1 MVKEYRVD
9 DRKRKK
15 LIQDRI
21 KKHPKWKK
29 RKWVRY
35 TLIFIVIAALII
47 MPSLPWTATK
57 FVFDGKS
64 LEEIK
69 ANTLYESC
77 SASVGIVV
85 IFIGMPVFL
94 YFRSL
99 KNSCSDNI
107 GWITDEILILTD
119 KEINTGCRGSD
130 RASIKE
136 YYIQIIKYDNI
147 KKIVLNKYSQKL
159 KIYGDMGLIV
169 YSDYE
174 NEVIDHTKKHPNN
187 TTVIDFYYENSED
200 FIKTLEEKSG
210 IKVQVIDEI
219 DESYNRVD

>member
-9 DRKRKK
+9 NRKRKK

-35 TLIFIVIAALII
+35 TLIVIVIAALII
-47 MPSLPWTATK
+47 MPLLPWIATD
-57 FVFDGKS
+57 FIFDGKS

-69 ANTLYESC
+69 SNTLYECC
-77 SASVGIVV
+77 SALVGIVV
-85 IFIGMPVFL
+85 TFIGMPVFI

-107 GWITDEILILTD
+107 GWITDEIIILTD
-119 KEINTGCRGSD
+119 KEINSGYRGSD

-136 YYIQIIKYDNI
+136 YYIEIIKYENI

-174 NEVIDHTKKHPNN
+174 NDVIDHTKKHPNN

-200 FIKTLEEKSG
+200 FIKTLEEKTG
-210 IKVQVIDEI
+210 IKVQVIDEV
-219 DESYNRVD
+219 DERYTRVD

>member
-9 DRKRKK
+9 NRKRKK

-35 TLIFIVIAALII
+35 ILIVIVIAALII
-47 MPSLPWTATK
+47 MPLLPWIATD
-57 FVFDGKS
+57 FIFDGKS

-69 ANTLYESC
+69 SNTLYECC
-77 SASVGIVV
+77 SALVGIVV
-85 IFIGMPVFL
+85 TFIGMPVFI

-107 GWITDEILILTD
+107 GWITDEIIILTD

-136 YYIQIIKYDNI
+136 YYIQIIKYENI

-174 NEVIDHTKKHPNN
+174 NDVIDHTKKHPNN

-200 FIKTLEEKSG
+200 FIKTLEEKTG
-210 IKVQVIDEI
+210 IKVQVIDEV
-219 DESYNRVD
+219 DERYTRVD

>member
-9 DRKRKK
+9 SRKRKK

-35 TLIFIVIAALII
+35 TLIVIVIAALII
-47 MPSLPWTATK
+47 MPSLPWTATE

-69 ANTLYESC
+69 ANTLYECC

-85 IFIGMPVFL
+85 TFIVMPVFL

-119 KEINTGCRGSD
+119 KEINSGCRGSD

-136 YYIQIIKYDNI
+136 YYIQIIKYENI

-174 NEVIDHTKKHPNN
+174 NDVIDHTKKHPNN

-210 IKVQVIDEI
+210 IKVQVIDEV
-219 DESYNRVD
+219 DESYNGAD

>member
-9 DRKRKK
+9 NRKRKK

-35 TLIFIVIAALII
+35 ILIVIVIAALII
-47 MPSLPWTATK
+47 MPLLPWIATD
-57 FVFDGKS
+57 FIFDGRNI
-64 LEEIK
+64 EEIGTD
-69 ANTLYESC
+69 TLFNNLC
-77 SASVGIVV
+77 LFLMVAVV
-85 IFIGMPVFL
+85 FIFMPVFL

-119 KEINTGCRGSD
+119 KEFNSGCRGSD

-136 YYIQIIKYDNI
+136 YYIQIIKYENI

-174 NEVIDHTKKHPNN
+174 NDVVDHTKKYPNN

-210 IKVQVIDEI
+210 IKVQVIDEV
-219 DESYNRVD
+219 DESYNGAD

>member
-9 DRKRKK
+9 NRKRKK

-35 TLIFIVIAALII
+35 GLVVTLILLLII
-47 MPSLPWTATK
+47 IPARGWFMTEQ
-57 FVFDGKS
+57 VYDGKS
-64 LEEIK
+64 IDE
-69 ANTLYESC
+69 
-77 SASVGIVV
+77 VGIKTLLMGSEMSFSS
-85 IFIGMPVFL
+85 IAFFIGMPVFL

-119 KEINTGCRGSD
+119 KEFNSGCRGSD

-136 YYIQIIKYDNI
+136 YYIQIIKYENI

-174 NEVIDHTKKHPNN
+174 NDVIDHTKKHPNN

-210 IKVQVIDEI
+210 IKVQVIDEV
-219 DESYNRVD
+219 DESYNRAD

>member
-9 DRKRKK
+9 NIKMKK
-15 LIQDRI
+15 IIQDRI

-35 TLIFIVIAALII
+35 ILIFIVIAALII
-47 MPSLPWTATK
+47 MPLLPWIATD
-57 FVFDGKS
+57 FIFDGRNI
-64 LEEIK
+64 EEIGTD
-69 ANTLYESC
+69 TLFNNLC
-77 SASVGIVV
+77 LFLMFAVV
-85 IFIGMPVFL
+85 FIFMPVFL

-119 KEINTGCRGSD
+119 KEINSGYRGSD

-136 YYIQIIKYDNI
+136 YYIEIIKYENI

-174 NEVIDHTKKHPNN
+174 NDVVDHTKKYPNN

-210 IKVQVIDEI
+210 IKVQVIDEV
-219 DESYNRVD
+219 DESYNGAD